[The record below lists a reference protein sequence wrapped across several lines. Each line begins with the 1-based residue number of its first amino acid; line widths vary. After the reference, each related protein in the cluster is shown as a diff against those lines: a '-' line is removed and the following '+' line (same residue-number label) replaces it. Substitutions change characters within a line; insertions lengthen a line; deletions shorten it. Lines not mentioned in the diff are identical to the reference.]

1 VKIRGSHFRT
11 KHTSR
16 GIQQR
21 RHGDADHY
29 WIARLLAPGR
39 PARSAQAVW
48 IQPPSPMSPP
58 NVCKVI
64 TPSAYTMSS
73 TRDARRRASVS
84 KRCWPRI
91 ADDVCT
97 NACGDH
103 CSSKRVSVHL
113 GVREPCV
120 HLPTGGV
127 GGYVG
132 SKLRRFGWS
141 AGQSL
146 PLVWNSL
153 LHRRLVVSLRS
164 LVLISVSI

>member
-1 VKIRGSHFRT
+1 MPSQGMW
-11 KHTSR
+11 
-16 GIQQR
+16 QR
-21 RHGDADHY
+21 RQ
-29 WIARLLAPGR
+29 ARLLTIWKAQSLAPAR
-39 PARSAQAVW
+39 AARSAQALW
-48 IQPPSPMSPP
+48 IRPLSRWRPRPASPP